1 MGAGRKRGG
10 SGAEAGRKWNGEM
23 RSRLPEGAAGGST
36 RPGGEDQ
43 NGDGA
48 ATNGPVRDI
57 GVSKLFTVPLAPVDK
72 L

>member
-1 MGAGRKRGG
+1 
-10 SGAEAGRKWNGEM
+10 M